1 MSQTTNT
8 IRLSV
13 SLRWWF
19 KPYLWALATAAYLTG
34 RTPDPSK
41 VERMVRRA
49 VVVRL
54 EPVVF
59 GIEA

>member
-1 MSQTTNT
+1 MTKTGP
-8 IRLSV
+8 IRLRV

-19 KPYLWALATAAYLTG
+19 KPYLWGLATVAYLTG